1 MEQAICFPGEAC
13 YHPRMNQGQH
23 FAAKQQYIALD
34 RDDWVYRK
42 WEAANPHPPNYP
54 RLVSSDEELSN

>member
-13 YHPRMNQGQH
+13 YRPRMNQGQH

-34 RDDWVYRK
+34 RDDQAYHK
-42 WEAANPHPPNYP
+42 WEAANPCPPNYP
-54 RLVSSDEELSN
+54 RLVGSDEELSN